1 MSSIANQLIYKTT
14 DYESILTLGG
24 NEILLSEIKFI
35 SINRL
40 LLKVYTLKIRYKALI
55 NYF

>member
-40 LLKVYTLKIRYKALI
+40 LLKVYTLKIKYKALI